1 MKLLDSLRIVWRNLW
16 RMKLRTIL
24 TSIGVMIGT
33 AAIVAMI
40 SLSLG
45 LKESAVK
52 SLENFG
58 NLTEM
63 EVAPMYWDEKTQKPI
78 PPDKVKKLNED
89 AVLELKQIPG
99 VQAVMPTRQLHSDA
113 KLKIGRREGH
123 LQVIGVDVKESSV
136 MKKSTVEKGEYL
148 SGQPNEI
155 VISYEVPRE
164 MRDVEKDKREERKRR
179 ANERAGR
186 PADMGGGF
194 GGEGGPDMPAAFNA
208 VGKTG
213 TFVLSRDYEDS
224 NGDRKFEKKEIR
236 VRVVGQF
243 QKEENSRF
251 GRGPVAYVPLAMVD
265 EMNKW
270 LEQQD
275 QQNNGGDTPR
285 KRSRNDKAKPE
296 FESIFVKVDSRENVE
311 KVVEGAQKFGYE
323 IYSPAR
329 ELKEINKF
337 FFVIQLILGGIA
349 AISLL
354 VATIGIVNTM
364 IMSILERTKEIGIM
378 KVIGA
383 TVYNIRWLFLIE
395 SGFIGLIGG
404 ITGLGLAYGAVEILN
419 YVAASNPDFNLFGG
433 RMPAGDT
440 PTKLA
445 VVPLWLAMFAIGF
458 SFVIGLLAGIFPAF
472 RASRLSPLQAIR
484 SE

>member
-1 MKLLDSLRIVWRNLW
+1 
-16 RMKLRTIL
+16 
-24 TSIGVMIGT
+24 
-33 AAIVAMI
+33 
-40 SLSLG
+40 
-45 LKESAVK
+45 
-52 SLENFG
+52 
-58 NLTEM
+58 
-63 EVAPMYWDEKTQKPI
+63 
-78 PPDKVKKLNED
+78 
-89 AVLELKQIPG
+89 
-99 VQAVMPTRQLHSDA
+99 A
-113 KLKIGRREGH
+113 K
-123 LQVIGVDVKESSV
+123 
-136 MKKSTVEKGEYL
+136 MKKDKIEKGNYL
-148 SGQPNEI
+148 TGAANEI
-155 VISYEVPRE
+155 VITYEVPRE
-164 MRDVEKDKREERKRR
+164 MRDVEKEKREERKRR

-186 PADMGGGF
+186 PNNMGGGGGF
-194 GGEGGPDMPAAFNA
+194 GGEGPEMPAAFNA

-213 TFVLSRDYEDS
+213 TLVMTRDFEDA
-224 NGDRKFEKKEIR
+224 NGDRKFEKKEVR

-243 QKEENSRF
+243 EKEQNSRF

-265 EMNKW
+265 ELNKW
-270 LEQQD
+270 VEEQD
-275 QQNNGGDTPR
+275 RRTFGGEQR
-285 KRSRNDKAKPE
+285 KKTRADKEKKD
-296 FESIFVKVDSRENVE
+296 FETIFVKVDKRENVE
-311 KVVEGAQKFGYE
+311 KVVEHAQRIGYE

-404 ITGLGLAYGAVEILN
+404 ITGLALAYGAVEILN
-419 YVAASNPDFNLFGG
+419 YVAASNPDFNMFGG
-433 RMPAGDT
+433 RGMPDEGE

-445 VVPLWLAMFAIGF
+445 VIPYWLSLFAIGF

>member
-1 MKLLDSLRIVWRNLW
+1 
-16 RMKLRTIL
+16 MKLRTIL

-33 AAIVAMI
+33 SAIVAMI
-40 SLSLG
+40 SMSLG
-45 LKESAVK
+45 LKENAVK

-63 EVAPMYWDEKTQKPI
+63 EVQPMFWDEKTEKPV
-78 PPDKVKKLNED
+78 PPDKVKKLNAD
-89 AVLELKQIPG
+89 AVLELKKIDG
-99 VQAVMPTRQLHSDA
+99 VKAVMPTRQLHDNA
-113 KLKIGRREGH
+113 KLKIGRREGY
-123 LQVIGVDVKESSV
+123 LQIIGVDVRESTL
-136 MKKSTVEKGEYL
+136 MKKDEIEKGEYL

-155 VISYEVPRE
+155 VISYDVPRE
-164 MRDVEKDKREERKRR
+164 MRDVEKEKREERKRR

-186 PADMGGGF
+186 SGNMGDGF
-194 GGEGGPDMPAAFNA
+194 RGGEGPEVPAAFNA

-213 TFVLSRDYEDS
+213 TFVLNRNFEDA

-243 QKEENSRF
+243 QKEENGN
-251 GRGPVAYVPLAMVD
+251 GRGAVAYVPLAMVD
-265 EMNKW
+265 GMNKW

-275 QQNNGGDTPR
+275 RQNNGGETPR
-285 KRSRNDKAKPE
+285 KRSRNDKEKPE
-296 FESIFVKVDSRENVE
+296 FESIVVKVDSREKVE
-311 KVVEGAQKFGYE
+311 KVVEGAQKIGYE

-329 ELKEINKF
+329 QLKEINKF

-433 RMPAGDT
+433 QMPSGDT
-440 PTKLA
+440 PSKLA
-445 VVPLWLAMFAIGF
+445 VVPLWLALFAIGF